1 MKTWDNMF
9 EGPHTF
15 DPEAEFYTRD
25 RSLNRQ
31 DYVMEARVPP
41 ASIRFNVEENLQGE
55 MRARIVHHVYQ
66 EQVGVYYYSVQWP
79 DTWVD
84 HFKQDVVTKWGKFG
98 TWLLDRYPIQYN
110 SKTVQLDVQAMYP
123 DFVPINGYGQV
134 NYIVRE
140 MSRKK

>member
-1 MKTWDNMF
+1 MKTWDNFMD
-9 EGPHTF
+9 GPHTF
-15 DPEAEFYTRD
+15 DPEAQFYTRD

-31 DYVMEARVPP
+31 DYAMEARVPP

-79 DTWVD
+79 DTWWD
-84 HFKQDVVTKWGKFG
+84 HFKQDVFPCLGRVGQR
-98 TWLLDRYPIQYN
+98 LLLRYPVMYN